1 MTRKLKAEFNPD
13 TVQQYCVLVQFVDS
27 HTNYFTEK
35 LSAYTNRLDKRVIG
49 TIKGLAKEG
58 MMNVTEVHRIAQQT
72 GEEIAPP
79 GTDHCDHN

>member
-1 MTRKLKAEFNPD
+1 VTRKLKAEFNPV

-27 HTNYFTEK
+27 RTDYFTEK
-35 LSAYTNRLDKRVIG
+35 LPAYTNRLDDRVTG

-58 MMNVTEVHRIAQQT
+58 MVNVTEVHGTAKQT